1 MHEAAHWISDY
12 SSQHI
17 CTAAQLCEYGR
28 PVDSDSISDFERF
41 RALQNLSTDNSCGLA
56 LSIRLPERPGPHSG
70 GYTQALLTEASLM
83 YRHLP
88 GKLRLQQLQVQ
99 GNPALLTP
107 AQLKQ
112 LFDGLR
118 KHFSLPANNFA
129 WFGIE
134 IQPEQADWSM
144 LGSLRDAGFN
154 RITLQAGPDC
164 LRATQHLYEAA
175 RALQYNTISI
185 RIQTPDSNL
194 QALCQ
199 AMRLQPDRI
208 LLNGPTPAAS
218 TLSLLQDAGYL
229 MASPSCFVLPDDE
242 LAEAATLSGLPCTHD
257 CNRLVLGLG
266 SGACSHLGRLH
277 YCNDAQPQTY
287 MDSLAAN
294 QLPAAS
300 GHRCSLPAQNQPGAA
315 SRMT

>member
-134 IQPEQADWSM
+134 IQPDEADNSVERRTQ
-144 LGSLRDAGFN
+144 GVG
-154 RITLQAGPDC
+154 
-164 LRATQHLYEAA
+164 RAVMPTEKPTRKLAALCHRLVA
-175 RALQYNTISI
+175 RADKFFIGQDRMGL
-185 RIQTPDSNL
+185 
-194 QALCQ
+194 LC
-199 AMRLQPDRI
+199 
-208 LLNGPTPAAS
+208 
-218 TLSLLQDAGYL
+218 
-229 MASPSCFVLPDDE
+229 
-242 LAEAATLSGLPCTHD
+242 
-257 CNRLVLGLG
+257 
-266 SGACSHLGRLH
+266 
-277 YCNDAQPQTY
+277 
-287 MDSLAAN
+287 
-294 QLPAAS
+294 
-300 GHRCSLPAQNQPGAA
+300 
-315 SRMT
+315 